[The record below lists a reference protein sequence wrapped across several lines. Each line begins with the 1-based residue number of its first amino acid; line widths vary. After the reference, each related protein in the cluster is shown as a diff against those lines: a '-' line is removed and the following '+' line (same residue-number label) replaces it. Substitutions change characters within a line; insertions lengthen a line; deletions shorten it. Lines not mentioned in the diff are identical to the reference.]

1 MATGIHGVRVKCQGK
16 FSGSGEFTLALYS
29 DPFTADPFTGHH
41 SMGWAA
47 ELKLEF
53 DDQGERTRLRRK
65 GSFGPLYIQKPF
77 YPEGNLCH
85 LYLLHP
91 PGGVAGGDT
100 LAFHANVKSGAQVLI
115 TNPAATKFLRS
126 DSKLAQ
132 QQQFIKVAD
141 CASAE
146 WLPQE
151 TIVFNDAHAQ
161 NKTVVQ
167 LDGNAAFVG
176 CEVVS
181 LGRPASQEKFV
192 SGTYESLLRL
202 ERYCATTDRYRVV
215 FLDHQ
220 RYSGASTELDQSWG
234 LAGKPV
240 FGMMVA
246 TPVDEDILGS
256 FQRLQA
262 KMTGPEEPVYSTL
275 IGNVLV
281 MRCVG
286 ESTST
291 VLDQLRARWSLLRPT
306 MLQRAPHIPDIWR
319 T

>member
-1 MATGIHGVRVKCQGK
+1 
-16 FSGSGEFTLALYS
+16 
-29 DPFTADPFTGHH
+29 
-41 SMGWAA
+41 MGWAA

-77 YPEGNLCH
+77 YPEGKPCH

-91 PGGVAGGDT
+91 PGGVAGGDK
-100 LAFHANVKSGAQVLI
+100 LDFHANVKSGAQVLF

-132 QQQFIKVAD
+132 QQQFIRVSD
-141 CASAE
+141 RASAE

-161 NKTVVQ
+161 NRTVVQ

-181 LGRPASQEKFV
+181 LGRPANQEKFA
-192 SGTYESLLRL
+192 SGSYESVLRL
-202 ERYCATTDRYRVV
+202 ERYCATTGRYRVV

-220 RYSGASTELDQSWG
+220 RYSGAATELEQSWG
-234 LAGKPV
+234 LAGSPV

-246 TPVDEDILGS
+246 TPVDEDILIA
-256 FQRLQA
+256 FRRLQ
-262 KMTGPEEPVYSTL
+262 KELSGSKESVSSTL
-275 IGNVLV
+275 VGDVLV
-281 MRCVG
+281 LRCTG
-286 ESTST
+286 ESTSA
-291 VLDQLRARWSLLRPT
+291 VLTQLRARWSLLRPI
-306 MLQRAPHIPDIWR
+306 MLQRAPHAPDIWR

>member
-1 MATGIHGVRVKCQGK
+1 
-16 FSGSGEFTLALYS
+16 
-29 DPFTADPFTGHH
+29 
-41 SMGWAA
+41 MGWAA

-65 GSFGPLYIQKPF
+65 GSFGPLYVQKPF
-77 YPEGNLCH
+77 YPEGKLCH

-91 PGGVAGGDT
+91 PGGVAGGDK
-100 LAFHANVKSGAQVLI
+100 LDFHADVRPGAQVLM

-132 QQQFIKVAD
+132 QRQYIKVAEG
-141 CASAE
+141 ASAE

-151 TIVFNDAHAQ
+151 TIVFNEAYAQ

-167 LDGNAAFVG
+167 LDGDAAFVG

-181 LGRPASQEKFV
+181 LGRPANQENFV
-192 SGTYESLLRL
+192 SGSYESLLRL
-202 ERYCATTDRYRVV
+202 ERYCATTERYRVV

-220 RYSGASTELDQSWG
+220 RYNGASPELDQSWG
-234 LAGKPV
+234 LAGQPV

-246 TPVDEDILGS
+246 TPIDEDIHAS
-256 FQRLQA
+256 FRRLQEKLSGSA
-262 KMTGPEEPVYSTL
+262 ESVYSTL
-275 IGNVLV
+275 IGDVLV
-281 MRCVG
+281 LRCTG
-286 ESTST
+286 FSTST
-291 VLDQLRARWSLLRPT
+291 VLAQLRSCWSLLRPI
-306 MLQRAPHIPDIWR
+306 MLQRAPHAPDIWR

>member
-1 MATGIHGVRVKCQGK
+1 
-16 FSGSGEFTLALYS
+16 
-29 DPFTADPFTGHH
+29 
-41 SMGWAA
+41 MGWAA

-53 DDQGERTRLRRK
+53 DEKGERTRLRRK

-91 PGGVAGGDT
+91 PGGVAGGDQ
-100 LAFHANVKSGAQVLI
+100 LNFHAEVKNGAQVLF

-141 CASAE
+141 SASAE

-151 TIVFNDAHAQ
+151 TIVFNEAHAQ
-161 NKTVVQ
+161 NKTVVR
-167 LDGNAAFVG
+167 LDGSAAFVG

-181 LGRPASQEKFV
+181 LGRPANQEKFV
-192 SGTYESLLRL
+192 SGSYESLLRL
-202 ERYCATTDRYRVV
+202 ERYCATTDRYRVI

-220 RYSGASTELDQSWG
+220 RYTGASNSLDKSWG

-246 TPVDEDILGS
+246 TPVDEDILDS
-256 FQRLQA
+256 FRRLQD
-262 KMTGPEEPVYSTL
+262 KLSSPEEPVYSTL
-275 IGNVLV
+275 IGNVMVL
-281 MRCVG
+281 RCVG
-286 ESTST
+286 ESTSK
-291 VLDQLRARWSLLRPT
+291 VLAQLRSRWSLLRPK
-306 MLQRAPHIPDIWR
+306 MLQREPHTPDIWR